1 MITKEDKEFLEDF
14 EEFEKEYLERAET
27 HRRKI
32 DFTKGIVSI
41 NNQNFT
47 FGIIGNLF
55 VQFFYPV
62 VEGII
67 LQKFDVLFWSNLVIS
82 AIALSII
89 ILATLSFRSQ
99 LSWSQHVME
108 GEREGANHLRGIIN
122 ERKSLIGSNSCLLS
136 VQI

>member
-32 DFTKGIVSI
+32 DFTKGIALGLLY
-41 NNQNFT
+41 
-47 FGIIGNLF
+47 GIIGNLF
-55 VQFFYPV
+55 VQFFYSV

-108 GEREGANHLRGIIN
+108 GDREGANHLRGIIN
-122 ERKSLIGSNSCLLS
+122 ERKAKLRNGTESRNTC
-136 VQI
+136 

>member
-1 MITKEDKEFLEDF
+1 MITKEDKEFLEAF

-27 HRRKI
+27 HRKKI
-32 DFTKGIVSI
+32 DFTTGIALGLLY
-41 NNQNFT
+41 
-47 FGIIGNLF
+47 GIIGNLF

-82 AIALSII
+82 VIALSVI

-99 LSWSQHVME
+99 LSWSRHVME
-108 GEREGANHLRGIIN
+108 GEREGANHLRRIIN
-122 ERKSLIGSNSCLLS
+122 ERKAKLRNETESRNTG
-136 VQI
+136 

>member
-27 HRRKI
+27 HLRKI
-32 DFTKGIVSI
+32 DFTKGIALGLLY
-41 NNQNFT
+41 
-47 FGIIGNLF
+47 GIIGNLF

-82 AIALSII
+82 LIALSII
-89 ILATLSFRSQ
+89 ILATLSFGSQ

-122 ERKSLIGSNSCLLS
+122 ERKAKLRNGTESRNTC
-136 VQI
+136 